1 MLEYRIVC
9 YVVKFNLRSSPFH
22 IDDKIKAQYFS
33 YYSSAF
39 SATIFFNYLNYNS
52 AANDVASRVVD

>member
-33 YYSSAF
+33 YYLSAF
-39 SATIFFNYLNYNS
+39 SATIFF
-52 AANDVASRVVD
+52 